1 MGWLSWEFQRR
12 KKCDRLGIVGFSIEE
27 KRECLG
33 MIQKTIII
41 LLLGCTGGAGLFLG
55 DAEIGDSFAF
65 FNSGDQPPVMKKK
78 NLVKPKSFY
87 SKRKSRVT
95 DFKYDQ
101 LSFVPVL
108 NDSSLSKMMGLNGQV
123 IKKINYSPPSV
134 RVSSPAKKIRKKI
147 PAPVSPVRIE
157 KADLKLTSSAKAPAV
172 PKKIEIVARRE
183 TTKSVSQILKEFP
196 ILFAGGET
204 GAGKVLA
211 ASTPVFAISSE
222 PLKKVEDPLPEKF
235 SFVVQVSSF
244 RTMQRAEVLRDA
256 LGKKGYASFI
266 GKTALPDNKGTWY
279 RVNIGRY
286 QDHAGAKM
294 AATKYYKLESR
305 KAMVIRKSG

>member
-1 MGWLSWEFQRR
+1 MGWLSWVFQLR
-12 KKCDRLGIVGFSIEE
+12 KKCDRFGVGGFSIEE

-41 LLLGCTGGAGLFLG
+41 LLLSCTGGAGLFFG
-55 DAEIGDSFAF
+55 DVEIGDSFAF
-65 FNSGDQPPVMKKK
+65 FNSGDQPVAKKK

-87 SKRKSRVT
+87 SNRKPKVD

-101 LSFVPVL
+101 LSFVPVI
-108 NDSSLSKMMGLNGQV
+108 NDSSLSKMMGLNGQI

-134 RVSSPAKKIRKKI
+134 RVSKPEKKIRKKT
-147 PAPVSPVRIE
+147 PALVSPVRIE
-157 KADLKLTSSAKAPAV
+157 KAVLKVTSSAKAPAV
-172 PKKIEIVARRE
+172 PKKIEITASRE

-196 ILFAGGET
+196 ILFEGGDT
-204 GAGKVLA
+204 GAGEVLA
-211 ASTPVFAISSE
+211 ASTPVFAKSSE
-222 PLKKVEDPLPEKF
+222 PLKKVENPLPEKV

-244 RTMQRAEVLRDA
+244 RTMQRAEVLKDA

-266 GKTALPDNKGTWY
+266 GKTELPDNKGTWY

-286 QDHAGAKM
+286 LDHAGAKM
-294 AATKYYKLESR
+294 AATKYYRQESR
-305 KAMVIRKSG
+305 KAMVIRKAG